1 MKICTNLK
9 RIIPSLI
16 ILIILL
22 SLILINFKGYITDGT
37 FNVLT
42 FVLSILSC
50 IVSCVLLAVKLD
62 FTNKKINKYVSII
75 SFIISILFSYIIIEL
90 LNQNI
95 LFSLY
100 RKRLI
105 FNFIV
110 IIFLHFFI
118 YAICGKLNLSIILSN
133 LIIFILGVTN
143 YTVTCFRGTPFVPWD
158 VLSIKTAVYVAG
170 SYTFSFNHYILL
182 ATSLF
187 SLIISIGLKVKYT
200 VKKQWFNYIFR
211 VVCLVIILITT
222 IIFYKTNI
230 INYFDFENNLWKP
243 RDEYLN
249 NGFLA
254 SFLKQ
259 SKNLFNSAPQDY
271 SLDNLNNIISG
282 KTISTFNPSYEL
294 DNNKPNIIVI
304 MNESYCDLTVNRRL

>member
-1 MKICTNLK
+1 MKISTNIK
-9 RIIPSLI
+9 RITISLI

-22 SLILINFKGYITDGT
+22 SLILINFKGCVVDNT
-37 FNVLT
+37 FNILT
-42 FVLSILSC
+42 FVLSISSC
-50 IVSCVLLAVKLD
+50 IFSCVLFAIKID
-62 FTNKKINKYVSII
+62 FSNKKVNKYISII

-95 LFSLY
+95 LFALY

-110 IIFLHFFI
+110 IIFLHLFI
-118 YAICGKLNLSIILSN
+118 YAICGKLNLSIIFSN

-200 VKKQWFNYIFR
+200 FQKQWFNYTFR
-211 VVCLVIILITT
+211 IVSLIIILVST

-230 INYFDFENNLWKP
+230 INYFDFENNLWRP
-243 RDEYLN
+243 VDEYSN

-259 SKNLFNSAPQDY
+259 SKNLFYAAPENY
-271 SLDNLNNIISG
+271 SSKAVENILADLETSSYNNVS
-282 KTISTFNPSYEL
+282 SDE
-294 DNNKPNIIVI
+294 KPNIVVI
-304 MNESYCDLTVNRRL
+304 MSESYSDLTVNRRF

>member
-1 MKICTNLK
+1 MKIHTNSK
-9 RIIPSLI
+9 RIIISLT
-16 ILIILL
+16 ILTILL
-22 SLILINFKGYITDGT
+22 LFILINFKGYAIDDA
-37 FNVLT
+37 FNLLT

-50 IVSCVLLAVKLD
+50 IISCLLFAVKID
-62 FTNKKINKYVSII
+62 FNNKNANKYISII
-75 SFIISILFSYIIIEL
+75 SFMMSILFSYIIVEL
-90 LNQNI
+90 LNQNV

-100 RKRLI
+100 IKRLI
-105 FNFIV
+105 FNFIL
-110 IIFLHFFI
+110 IIFLHLFI
-118 YAICGKLNLSIILSN
+118 YALSGKLNLSIIFSN
-133 LIIFILGVTN
+133 LIIFILGVIN

-158 VLSIKTAVYVAG
+158 VLSIKTAVYIAG

-187 SLIISIGLKVKYT
+187 SLIVSIGLKVKY
-200 VKKQWFNYIFR
+200 VPKKQWFNYTFR
-211 VVCLVIILITT
+211 TVSLIVILVTT
-222 IIFYKTNI
+222 IVFYKTNI

-271 SLDNLNNIISG
+271 SLDNLNDIISG

>member
-1 MKICTNLK
+1 MKISTNIK
-9 RIIPSLI
+9 RITTSLI

-22 SLILINFKGYITDGT
+22 SLILINFKGYIIDDT

-42 FVLSILSC
+42 FVLSVLSC
-50 IVSCVLLAVKLD
+50 IASCVLFAVKID
-62 FTNKKINKYVSII
+62 FNNKSANKCISII

-95 LFSLY
+95 LFALY

-110 IIFLHFFI
+110 IIFLHLFI
-118 YAICGKLNLSIILSN
+118 YAISGKLNLSIILSN

-187 SLIISIGLKVKYT
+187 SLILSIGLKVKYT
-200 VKKQWFNYIFR
+200 FKKQWFNYVFR
-211 VVCLVIILITT
+211 IISLVVILIAV
-222 IIFYKTNI
+222 IVFYKTNI

-243 RDEYLN
+243 RDEYSN

-259 SKNLFNSAPQDY
+259 SKNLFYAAPENY
-271 SLDNLNNIISG
+271 SSKAVENILANLEISSSNY
-282 KTISTFNPSYEL
+282 ISSDE
-294 DNNKPNIIVI
+294 KPNIVVI
-304 MNESYCDLTVNRRL
+304 MSESYCDLTVNR